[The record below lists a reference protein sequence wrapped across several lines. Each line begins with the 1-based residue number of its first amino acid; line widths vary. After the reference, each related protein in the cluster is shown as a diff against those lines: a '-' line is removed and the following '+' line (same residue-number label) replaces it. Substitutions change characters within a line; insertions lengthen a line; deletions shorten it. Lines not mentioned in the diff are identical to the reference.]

1 MGNVEL
7 LLIQCRGIRPHLVP
21 RWKFHGFSHVAAGTW
36 CTFSSFGGNDPS
48 KLVFVQ
54 RRQDS
59 CVVTRDTRGIS
70 TRLGRVIRMFLE
82 PRQETSQASSSFE
95 ALNSACL
102 SSCQR
107 DVRPPVQIRR
117 GPRAFLGS
125 LQGIQTSLH
134 LVR

>member
-1 MGNVEL
+1 M
-7 LLIQCRGIRPHLVP
+7 P

-70 TRLGRVIRMFLE
+70 TRLGRVIRTFLE

-95 ALNSACL
+95 ALNSAVL
-102 SSCQR
+102 KL
-107 DVRPPVQIRR
+107 V
-117 GPRAFLGS
+117 FL
-125 LQGIQTSLH
+125 
-134 LVR
+134 